1 MEDLRATASVSTFLK
16 NISSQNMCNPFKKNI
31 AYKLLKPLK
40 YLRFKFLNKI
50 YVPPLE
56 LQI

>member
-16 NISSQNMCNPFKKNI
+16 NISSQNMRNPFKKDI

-50 YVPPLE
+50 
-56 LQI
+56 